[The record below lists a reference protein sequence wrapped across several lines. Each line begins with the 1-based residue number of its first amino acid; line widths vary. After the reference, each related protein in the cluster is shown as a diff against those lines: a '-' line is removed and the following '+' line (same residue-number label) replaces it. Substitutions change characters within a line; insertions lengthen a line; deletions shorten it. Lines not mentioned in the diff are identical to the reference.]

1 MINHVFT
8 LQPKWKITEYQ
19 LVTKALF
26 KQAIFGRSLKLLL
39 NIVKKRGEDLPFT
52 SNYDFLKS

>member
-19 LVTKALF
+19 LVTNALF

-52 SNYDFLKS
+52 SNLKN